1 MGKEIQRTLLWVI
14 LLGSLFLLWD
24 NYQVYRGGTSFFAST
39 EATQQASDGASVPA
53 DGVPTSEAAVGQET
67 SEAQVVGNKAI
78 YASGRTVEV
87 VTDRLKVTF
96 DLKGA
101 KIVGAELTQIPRQ
114 ASWTEVGLAGL
125 ILGRK
130 PSENLGN
137 VRLLEAND
145 QRIYTAQSGLIGGNF
160 PNHSD
165 EFKLISKDLSMGD
178 KDRLS
183 VSFEAVKG
191 GVRVVKTYS
200 FSRNR
205 YGIQLDTQIINES
218 AQTVSP
224 QIYYQIIRD
233 DGKPEEEATNYST
246 FTGPAVYTSE
256 DKFQKIPFEDIA
268 DQDASFAEKADNGW
282 IAMVQHHF
290 VSAWIPTQG
299 EERQNY
305 VRSLGDHVFALGS
318 IVPLKTLATGQSEKT
333 EALFYVGP
341 QSQQRLEE
349 LAPGLE
355 LVVDYGWLTFLAK
368 PIYWLLS
375 FLHNLV
381 GNWGWSIVL
390 LTCIVKAILYPI
402 SAAGYR
408 SMARMKELTPRIK
421 NLQDKYKDDKQ
432 RLNQAMMELYR
443 SEKINPVGGCLPI
456 FLQIPVFLALY
467 WVLQGSVE
475 LRGSEW
481 ILWVHDLA
489 MPDPWFVLPT
499 LMAATMFLQVFLNP
513 KPADPVQAK
522 VTYIMPIVFSVMFFV
537 FASGLVLYWLTNNIL
552 SIIQQWWIN
561 KTIAQWKNAKN

>member
-39 EATQQASDGASVPA
+39 EATQQASDVASVPA

-333 EALFYVGP
+333 EALFYVGAP
-341 QSQQRLEE
+341 YSAQEISYRKLLGQFDDAGNTTTIAHYLDLLKDAGLMAGLRKYDQKPLKTRSSSPRLAVFDTGLMTATYGQYRDYLLTDPERKGRLVESAVGAYLMRRGNREHFNVYWWRDGNYEVDFVLQSGSTLCAIEVKSGRVKGTVGLDEFHQRFRP
-349 LAPGLE
+349 ARS
-355 LVVDYGWLTFLAK
+355 LVVGSDGCTLEDFL
-368 PIYWLLS
+368 L
-375 FLHNLV
+375 
-381 GNWGWSIVL
+381 GNV
-390 LTCIVKAILYPI
+390 
-402 SAAGYR
+402 
-408 SMARMKELTPRIK
+408 
-421 NLQDKYKDDKQ
+421 
-432 RLNQAMMELYR
+432 RL
-443 SEKINPVGGCLPI
+443 
-456 FLQIPVFLALY
+456 F
-467 WVLQGSVE
+467 
-475 LRGSEW
+475 
-481 ILWVHDLA
+481 
-489 MPDPWFVLPT
+489 
-499 LMAATMFLQVFLNP
+499 
-513 KPADPVQAK
+513 
-522 VTYIMPIVFSVMFFV
+522 
-537 FASGLVLYWLTNNIL
+537 
-552 SIIQQWWIN
+552 
-561 KTIAQWKNAKN
+561 